1 MPPGVVPTGHL
12 REKTAILSLAGG
24 GLFSMKARRFH
35 AKSAFLRS
43 PDQGL
48 LAWLAIKVVQMEVV
62 GACRRKRAGMVKRTM
77 KKSVVHRLDREGM
90 A

>member
-12 REKTAILSLAGG
+12 REKTAILSLTGG

-35 AKSAFLRS
+35 ANSALRRS
-43 PDQGL
+43 PDQG

-62 GACRRKRAGMVKRTM
+62 GAWRRKRAGIVKRTT
-77 KKSVVHRLDREGM
+77 KKSVVHRLDLD
-90 A
+90 